1 MQEFSWWVGTLPDS
15 PVHDN
20 YQQVYTLIQTL
31 IKHYLDEPID
41 RQQIETLIDAIE
53 LEVI

>member
-1 MQEFSWWVGTLPDS
+1 MPDS

-31 IKHYLDEPID
+31 IKHYLDEPTD

>member
-1 MQEFSWWVGTLPDS
+1 
-15 PVHDN
+15 
-20 YQQVYTLIQTL
+20 LIQTL